1 MKWLDLRSL
10 SIVML
15 ALAMPTLVCQF
26 PVIGQ
31 TTCQA
36 DDGPPAAQNDAA
48 KPPADNAAPAEA
60 PPQPMSRE
68 VFNQLL
74 GQKEYAQALTRLEA
88 MIDNRAN
95 ANETF
100 SMAMMLSVTLGRE
113 TSAQAKEIL
122 HAIVDRSRAKETWD
136 TSTAVGVAYAVDGL
150 INRDET
156 LTADDKL
163 AMLDWLKTKL
173 PADDPRLAMVDRM
186 TLYRRVTLLSSVGR
200 QDEAGQELDKIVDDA
215 RAKLDPND
223 GRSINTFVDAVG
235 TYQSLAGQLFPDR
248 VAAVVDEA
256 TKLTAAAIERED
268 ANLPIYTA
276 YFKLRLANASAA
288 SRNAPVAA
296 AEILDDLEAKLKTA
310 EESLDEAG
318 ARAIATYGRS
328 ISSLRSRIES
338 ALKIEKMIGTEAPE
352 IDAEHF
358 VAQDPVTMAD
368 LRGKVVLIDFWA
380 VWCGPCIMTFP
391 HLIEWHEKYSDRG
404 LVILGATRFYN
415 YKWDEDADRA
425 VRSGDVSPEDELAML
440 KNFRQLH
447 KLRHG
452 FFTTPETSD
461 YQKKFGVTGI
471 PHAVLIDKSGK
482 ISLVRIG
489 SGEANARDIEAK
501 IQELLDAE
509 S

>member
-1 MKWLDLRSL
+1 MKWLDPRSL
-10 SIVML
+10 SI
-15 ALAMPTLVCQF
+15 ALLTVACQF
-26 PVIGQ
+26 PALDHSR
-31 TTCQA
+31 CRA
-36 DDGPPAAQNDAA
+36 DDGPAVAQEAPAQPQAA
-48 KPPADNAAPAEA
+48 DDAAPAEEA
-60 PPQPMSRE
+60 PQPMSRE

-74 GQKEYAQALTRLEA
+74 KQKEYAQVLTRLEA
-88 MIDNRAN
+88 MIDSQAN
-95 ANETF
+95 PNETF
-100 SMAMMLSVTLGRE
+100 SMSMMLSATLGRE
-113 TSAQAKEIL
+113 TSDQAKEIL

-136 TSTAVGVAYAVDGL
+136 ASTAIGAAYAVDGL
-150 INRDET
+150 VIRDET

-163 AMLDWLKTKL
+163 AMLDWLKTKI
-173 PADDPRLAMVDRM
+173 PADEPRLAMVDRTM
-186 TLYRRVTLLSSVGR
+186 LFRRVTLLNSVGR
-200 QDEAGQELDKIVDDA
+200 KDEAGQELDKIVDQA
-215 RAKLDPND
+215 REKLDPAD

-235 TYQSLAGQLFPDR
+235 TYQSLAGQMFPDR
-248 VAAVVDEA
+248 VAALVDEA
-256 TKLTAAAIERED
+256 TKLTTEAIERED
-268 ANLPIYTA
+268 ADLPIYTA
-276 YFKLRLANASAA
+276 YFKLRLASATAA
-288 SRNAPVAA
+288 SRNAPSDA
-296 AEILDDLEAKLKTA
+296 AEILDDLEAKMKTA

-318 ARAIATYGRS
+318 ARSIAVYGRS

-391 HLIEWHEKYSDRG
+391 HLTEWHEKYSDRG

-415 YKWDEDADRA
+415 YKWDEDAGRA
-425 VRSGDVSPEDELAML
+425 VRGEDVSKEDELVML
-440 KNFRQLH
+440 EKFRELH
-447 KLRHG
+447 KLHHG
-452 FFTTPETSD
+452 FFTTPDDSD
-461 YQKKFGVTGI
+461 YQKTFGVTGI